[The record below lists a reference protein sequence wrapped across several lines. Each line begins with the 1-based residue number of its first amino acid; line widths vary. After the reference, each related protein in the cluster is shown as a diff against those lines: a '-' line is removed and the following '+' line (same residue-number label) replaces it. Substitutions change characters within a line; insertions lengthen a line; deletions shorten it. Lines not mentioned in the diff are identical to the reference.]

1 MKRLVLL
8 SVVAFLGLTL
18 FGCGNSSPQPQ
29 LFSTQVLSNAAFDG
43 DIERDPLTSTLTIT
57 QGNPGSV
64 FVGFDP
70 RTGTETRAFLDFS
83 LSTVPVNAII
93 NSATV
98 HIFVNSIRFSGL
110 PAVVPVSID
119 LVSFDPPTLIG
130 ADFSRPLILTVPI
143 TPPLA
148 TSDIG
153 MDVAVDITSLMVE
166 AQRQRL
172 PALQLRLVAE
182 TAGGLVEIN
191 DTTVAPQLT
200 VTYF

>member
-1 MKRLVLL
+1 MKRFISLSCIVVLALV
-8 SVVAFLGLTL
+8 L
-18 FGCGNSSPQPQ
+18 FGCGSSSPPPP
-29 LFSTQVLSNAAFDG
+29 LFSTQVLSNAALDG
-43 DIERDPLTSTLTIT
+43 GIERDPLTSTLTIT

-70 RTGTETRAFLDFS
+70 VTGTETRAFLDFS
-83 LSTVPVNAII
+83 LSSVPVNAAI
-93 NSATV
+93 NSATLN
-98 HIFVNSIRFSGL
+98 IFVNSIRFAGA
-110 PAVVPVSID
+110 PTNIRVSVD

-130 ADFSRPLILTVPI
+130 SDFSRPYIVTIPI

-148 TSDIG
+148 AADIG
-153 MDVAVDITSLMVE
+153 QDVPVDITPLMVE